1 MTKRWQQDVTEQR
14 PELTEVAAV
23 DDSRDAP
30 VNDQQQPK
38 AALIGRRFR
47 PLRYHP
53 KTHDRVAV
61 VLSVHPSLRIGCG
74 VALTFRYED
83 SPTGTYSFVSQH
95 WFLENY
101 APVEIAEAS

>member
-1 MTKRWQQDVTEQR
+1 MSD
-14 PELTEVAAV
+14 P
-23 DDSRDAP
+23 
-30 VNDQQQPK
+30 QQPI
-38 AALIGRRFR
+38 AVLVGRRFR
-47 PLRYHP
+47 PLHYHP

-61 VLSVHPSLRIGCG
+61 VLRVHPSPRIGCG

-101 APVEIAEAS
+101 VPVEVSAEAS